1 MLSSLQALFYTSR
14 RGPARMAA
22 SRLPT
27 GASPYAVVRT
37 RALRPTA
44 PTISSI
50 RAALISC
57 PCVAPAAL
65 VMLSFINTP
74 VNKTRRHTSCPYGN
88 KKKLTAQVVAPR
100 AQQFTR
106 HVRPHLNPRR
116 LDVGQ
121 TRGAQREPPDGVRED
136 TLAKRRPP
144 PRRACKTQS
153 SYGQTVREQIKTHL
167 CGTPAL
173 RSERRAAGQ
182 TP

>member
-1 MLSSLQALFYTSR
+1 
-14 RGPARMAA
+14 MAA

-88 KKKLTAQVVAPR
+88 KNKLTAQVVAPR
-100 AQQFTR
+100 AQQLTR

-136 TLAKRRPP
+136 ALTKRRPP
-144 PRRACKTQS
+144 SRRACKTQS
-153 SYGQTVREQIKTHL
+153 SYGQTVREQIKTYL

>member
-74 VNKTRRHTSCPYGN
+74 VNKTRRHSSCPYGN
-88 KKKLTAQVVAPR
+88 KNKLTAQVVAPR

-106 HVRPHLNPRR
+106 HVRAHLNPRR

-136 TLAKRRPP
+136 ALAKRRPP
-144 PRRACKTQS
+144 PRRAWKTQS

>member
-1 MLSSLQALFYTSR
+1 
-14 RGPARMAA
+14 MAA

-74 VNKTRRHTSCPYGN
+74 VNKII
-88 KKKLTAQVVAPR
+88 
-100 AQQFTR
+100 
-106 HVRPHLNPRR
+106 
-116 LDVGQ
+116 
-121 TRGAQREPPDGVRED
+121 
-136 TLAKRRPP
+136 RRP
-144 PRRACKTQS
+144 S
-153 SYGQTVREQIKTHL
+153 D
-167 CGTPAL
+167 
-173 RSERRAAGQ
+173 
-182 TP
+182 

>member
-88 KKKLTAQVVAPR
+88 KKKHTAQVVAPR

-106 HVRPHLNPRR
+106 HVRTHLNPRR

-121 TRGAQREPPDGVRED
+121 TRGAQGEPPDGVRED

-144 PRRACKTQS
+144 PRRAWKTQS

-167 CGTPAL
+167 CDTPAL